1 MTGQKRLAR
10 TAGVYYLVVAVFGGF
25 AHAVRTQVYVPGDAT
40 STADNVVAH
49 ADLVRFSFAADLVQA
64 TFAIFLVMAL
74 YRLLRHVQPSIARA
88 MVVFVV
94 LQVGITCLNLV
105 HQFGALMVATR
116 SSYSSAFGEEGTD
129 ALVLLLMELQ
139 HNGYLV
145 AQIFFGLWLFPLG
158 LLAYRSGMF
167 PRALGVILMLAT
179 GAYVVDTALQFLAPD
194 VADVVSGPVLIP
206 VVIVAEVWMMGY
218 LLVKGV
224 RTPTSESTPPN
235 SRQTAARSLVNAGS

>member
-1 MTGQKRLAR
+1 MTAPKRLAR

-40 STADNVVAH
+40 TTADNVVTH

-64 TFAIFLVMAL
+64 TFAVFLVMAL
-74 YRLLRHVQPSIARA
+74 YRLLRHAGPSIARA

-105 HQFGALMVATR
+105 HQFGAVMVATR
-116 SSYSSAFGEEGTD
+116 SSYSSAFGDEGTD

-179 GAYVVDTALQFLAPD
+179 GAYLVDTALQFLAPEI
-194 VADVVSGPVLIP
+194 ADLVSGPVLIP

-218 LLVKGV
+218 LLIKGC
-224 RTPTSESTPPN
+224 RTPAADGFPPDTKQ
-235 SRQTAARSLVNAGS
+235 SADRSLVGVGS